1 MTHYTHFTSP
11 IRRYPDIIVHRLLQA
26 AISGVVPGRGGG
38 EGASRDAGTG
48 GGDQSALRGT
58 LYEVPLWEC
67 GEVEEHAAHCNAC
80 KAAAKAAQDASSA
93 LFLRIFVDKYGLEG
107 VEGIV
112 TSVGTFSFTL
122 FLPALNLEFKID
134 DRHFTGAL

>member
-26 AISGVVPGRGGG
+26 AISGVVPRGGG
-38 EGASRDAGTG
+38 ASRHAVTG
-48 GGDQSALRGT
+48 GGNQSALRGT

-67 GEVEEHAAHCNAC
+67 GEVEEHAGHCNDC

-93 LFLRIFVDKYGLEG
+93 LFLRIFVDKYGLDG

-112 TSVGTFSFTL
+112 TSVGSFSFTL

-134 DRHFTGAL
+134 DRHFTGAV

>member
-1 MTHYTHFTSP
+1 
-11 IRRYPDIIVHRLLQA
+11 V
-26 AISGVVPGRGGG
+26 
-38 EGASRDAGTG
+38 TG
-48 GGDQSALRGT
+48 GGDQSKSALRGS

-67 GEVEEHAAHCNAC
+67 GEVEEHAAHCNDC

-93 LFLRIFVDKYGLEG
+93 LFLRIFVDKYGLDG

-112 TSVGTFSFTL
+112 TSVGSFSFTL